1 MWSGR
6 TLLVSMAALLGEA
19 GLAVVG
25 LLLHGATQEG
35 PAGNGFMAGLVLPVA
50 LVLGALPGFV
60 LTVTLVLPTL
70 SLARRAARW
79 SGRRGR
85 QAWWWTAAAAPF
97 TAAAAPFTAAAA
109 PFTAAAATVAYGALR
124 ALLTGSAEPPGVYAG
139 CWLLLT
145 VAAVPAAL
153 LAAVAA
159 RGTGTRRTVR
169 LTLTVAGSGFLAALV
184 LGVLGVGALAT
195 GLLTVYEHP
204 KPARSALVGVW
215 TDGSGGTLELSA
227 GGAATTRGMST
238 PGDDCGGAGSWKL
251 KRAPAGG
258 QLRVEVGR
266 CEWYVGGT
274 EDAPTLY
281 AFLGDPDAWDRQVLT
296 RRGD

>member
-1 MWSGR
+1 
-6 TLLVSMAALLGEA
+6 MAALLGEA

-35 PAGNGFMAGLVLPVA
+35 PAGNGFMAGMVLPVA

-79 SGRRGR
+79 IGRRGW
-85 QAWWWTAAAAPF
+85 QAWWW
-97 TAAAAPFTAAAA
+97 TAAAA
-109 PFTAAAATVAYGALR
+109 PFTAAAATVAYGALC
-124 ALLTGSAEPPGVYAG
+124 ALLTGSAGPPGVYAG
-139 CWLLLT
+139 CWLALT

-153 LAAVAA
+153 TAAVAA
-159 RGTGTRRTVR
+159 RGTGARRTVR

-215 TDGSGGTLELSA
+215 TDGGGGTLELSA

-238 PGDDCGGAGSWKL
+238 PGDDCGGAGSWEL

-274 EDAPTLY
+274 ADAPTLY
-281 AFLGDPDAWDRQVLT
+281 AFLGDPDTGDRQVLT